1 MGNGLPDNTSVCRR
15 RRYDVKNIRVTHI
28 KQLAQTVEHWH
39 IAVLYAITLSVVY
52 ATEIYLSDSVPG
64 FTVKLAEK
72 PSANTGNLYRGIHR
86 HTIAEG
92 RAVRLIGNLVV
103 NPLVTADSPKSTR
116 LIVVQMNAYLNLS
129 LANKTALGLKTQ
141 P

>member
-1 MGNGLPDNTSVCRR
+1 
-15 RRYDVKNIRVTHI
+15 
-28 KQLAQTVEHWH
+28 
-39 IAVLYAITLSVVY
+39 VLYAITLSVVY

-103 NPLVTADSPKSTR
+103 NPLVTPVSSPVVSPVVDPVASSNVT
-116 LIVVQMNAYLNLS
+116 LIVSLALTKLASPVVSTSLNLMEGFCINVS
-129 LANKTALGLKTQ
+129 HLWVFVMISHYTLPAGKDKISG
-141 P
+141 